1 MRRVAPARL
10 RRGAGVSRLRRGAV
24 VSRLRRGA
32 GAAGLGAVAVLG
44 SSCGISLQNLPKIGG
59 VSGPTYE
66 LTATFA
72 NVVNLPANAQVRAG
86 AFSVGT
92 VTSIK
97 VHDFKAIVTMRI
109 KKGTR
114 LSDGTSAAV
123 RFDTPLGEDFV
134 ALLPP
139 AGSQG
144 QGPYLTGGSHIPE
157 TRTLTAPSV
166 EDTFGALG
174 ALLNGGGIDHL
185 QTIIDQTNLA
195 FNGNQTHIR
204 FLLNSLNATVSSFA
218 DNTPAIDNALAA
230 IASLSQ
236 TLNQGSGT
244 ISNAIA
250 TLGPAAEVLAGD
262 TGDINALLAQLG
274 RLSTVANQI
283 VTASTSGTVQ
293 TVQALKPLLDQLTSV
308 QQELGPALDAIHSAE
323 LATPEATPGDYLQ
336 VSIGATI
343 QVPPVPSDALPL
355 RKVTV
360 DPPEATQSY
369 DRSGIAT
376 LIEGG
381 LP

>member
-1 MRRVAPARL
+1 MRVGAP
-10 RRGAGVSRLRRGAV
+10 SRLRRV
-24 VSRLRRGA
+24 A
-32 GAAGLGAVAVLG
+32 GVAGLATVAVLG
-44 SSCGISLQNLPKIGG
+44 SSCGISLQNLPKLGG

-92 VTSIK
+92 ATSIK
-97 VHDFKAIVTMRI
+97 VQDFKAIVTMRI

-114 LSDGTSAAV
+114 LPDGTTAAV
-123 RFDTPLGEDFV
+123 HFDTPLGEDFV
-134 ALLPP
+134 ALVPP
-139 AGSQG
+139 AGSAG
-144 QGPYLTGGSHIPE
+144 RAPYLANGSHIPE
-157 TRTLTAPSV
+157 SRTLTAPSV

-195 FNGNQTHIR
+195 LNGNQGHIR
-204 FLLNSLNATVSSFA
+204 SLINSLDATVSSFA
-218 DNTPAIDNALAA
+218 GNTPSIDNALAA

-244 ISNAIA
+244 ISAAVA
-250 TLGPAAEVLAGD
+250 TLGPAAGVLAGD

-274 RLSTVANQI
+274 RLSSVANQI
-283 VTASTSGTVQ
+283 VTASTTGTVQ
-293 TVQALKPLLDQLTSV
+293 TVRALEPLLDQLTSL
-308 QQELGPALDAIHSAE
+308 QQQLGPALDAIHSAE
-323 LATPEATPGDYLQ
+323 LATPKTTPGDYLQ
-336 VSIGATI
+336 LSIGATI

-355 RKVTV
+355 HKVTV